1 MSKLTKIGLFFF
13 FAAILL
19 LGYQAVL
26 AMMGS
31 DRMGSDL
38 VWVNITFADFL
49 GKTMFSLI
57 NDIPF
62 SSVQKVIQFL
72 VGFPLFAWF
81 FVVALIFFMI
91 QALGI
96 GKA

>member
-1 MSKLTKIGLFFF
+1 MSKLTKIGIFFF

-31 DRMGSDL
+31 DKMGSDL
-38 VWVNITFADFL
+38 AWINITPADFL
-49 GKTMFSLI
+49 SGTVFSLI
-57 NDIPF
+57 NGIQF
-62 SSVQKVIQFL
+62 SMVQKAIRFL
-72 VGFPLFAWF
+72 VDLPLFAWF
-81 FVVALIFFMI
+81 FGIALILFTI
-91 QALGI
+91 QAFRS

>member
-1 MSKLTKIGLFFF
+1 MSKLTKIGLSFF

-26 AMMGS
+26 ALMGS

-38 VWVNITFADFL
+38 VWINISPADFL
-49 GKTMFSLI
+49 SESVFSLI
-57 NDIPF
+57 NSIHF
-62 SSVQKVIQFL
+62 SMVQKVIRFL
-72 VGFPLFAWF
+72 VDLPLFACFFCIAFIF
-81 FVVALIFFMI
+81 FVI
-91 QALGI
+91 QAFRS